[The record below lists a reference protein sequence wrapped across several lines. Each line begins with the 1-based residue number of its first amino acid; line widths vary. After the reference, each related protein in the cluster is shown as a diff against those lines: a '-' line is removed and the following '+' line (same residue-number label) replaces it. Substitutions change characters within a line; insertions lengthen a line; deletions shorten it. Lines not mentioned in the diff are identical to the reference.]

1 MQPIAPAQLDA
12 ALAWRYAT
20 KLFDPS
26 LRLPAEVWAALE
38 RSLVATPSSYGL
50 QPWRFLV
57 VSDPALKAKLR
68 PVSWN
73 QSQVTDCSHHVIFL
87 GRTEMNDRDV
97 QRLIDAT
104 VAARNLPAGSIDGYR
119 GMMLND
125 VVNGPRG
132 KIAQEW
138 AARQCYIALGQ
149 FMLACAQLGVDACP
163 MEGFDPAKYDEIL
176 GLAGSGYKSVVACPV
191 GYRLASDKY
200 AALAKVRYPASQ
212 LVEHR

>member
-1 MQPIAPAQLDA
+1 MQPISPAQLDS

-20 KLFDPS
+20 KVFDPTR
-26 LRLPAEVWAALE
+26 RLPAEVWAALE

-50 QPWRFLV
+50 QPWKFLV

-68 PVSWN
+68 AVSWN

-87 GRTEMNDRDV
+87 ARTEMSERDV
-97 QRLIDAT
+97 QRLIDST
-104 VAARNLPAGSIDGYR
+104 VTARGLPVGSLDGYR

-125 VVNGPRG
+125 VVHGPRS
-132 KIAQEW
+132 KVAHEW

-149 FMLACAQLGVDACP
+149 FMLSCAQLGVDACP

-176 GLAGSGYKSVVACPV
+176 GLASTGYKAVVACPV
-191 GYRLASDKY
+191 GYRAAGDKY
-200 AALAKVRYPASQ
+200 ASLAKVRFLASE
-212 LVEHR
+212 VIEHR